1 MSLDSRPAPKTGAN
15 AWVALQV
22 DESKFL
28 PVSLKISSSY
38 SQPPSFREGEIPN
51 FKEKSGIWTESG
63 KIKPVSLTKVKNN
76 DDHRAA

>member
-1 MSLDSRPAPKTGAN
+1 LIVVLHLPGGAN

-22 DESKFL
+22 DEGKFFTSFVEDFKQLFTTAELSLRPDTQL
-28 PVSLKISSSY
+28 P
-38 SQPPSFREGEIPN
+38 REVGYLN
-51 FKEKSGIWTESG
+51 RVG